1 MATNTEMGQLYAEQ
15 GYVTGIDIFEKEE
28 IDHYRF
34 CFDELEAQEGRE
46 KCQIGLQARHLTDEF
61 IWRLSTDSRILDAIQ
76 AVMGEDILLLSTH
89 FFCKYPDPE
98 AKKFVAWH
106 QDVTYWGL
114 EPAEAHTAWIAIDD
128 ADVENGCMQAIPKS
142 HKDGIAMHAKS
153 DKDGNLLSINQS
165 IPDEYVDT
173 SQATDMALKAGQISI
188 HDGQLY
194 HASNPNAS
202 NRRRCGLT
210 VRFVPPYVKQISVN
224 STGERWPAILV
235 RGEDRYGHFPVQ
247 ECQFGLS

>member
-1 MATNTEMGQLYAEQ
+1 
-15 GYVTGIDIFEKEE
+15 
-28 IDHYRF
+28 
-34 CFDELEAQEGRE
+34 
-46 KCQIGLQARHLTDEF
+46 
-61 IWRLSTDSRILDAIQ
+61 
-76 AVMGEDILLLSTH
+76 
-89 FFCKYPDPE
+89 
-98 AKKFVAWH
+98 
-106 QDVTYWGL
+106 
-114 EPAEAHTAWIAIDD
+114 
-128 ADVENGCMQAIPKS
+128 MQAIPKS

-153 DKDGNLLSINQS
+153 DKEGNLLSINQS

-202 NRRRCGLT
+202 DRRRCGLT
-210 VRFVPPYVKQISVN
+210 VRFVPPHVKQVSVN

-247 ECQFGLS
+247 ECPFSLS